1 MGNAGCFTWVNPQQL
16 QEQCYPFL
24 PVCTV
29 FLHGCQCLGFCDCRW
44 RLYGHRKSVCRK
56 HSCQC
61 LGFCDCLW
69 RLYGHRKRVCRKHIK
84 CHSWSNRFL
93 WPPLISGI
101 RSADF
106 SSNHVYDA
114 IHGGHFGCKNTAQMV
129 IPSYAQQPIWHWYR
143 KEVCS
148 EGVPSHQI

>member
-1 MGNAGCFTWVNPQQL
+1 MVGNSGCFTWVRPQQL

-24 PVCTV
+24 PVWTV
-29 FLHGCQCLGFCDCRW
+29 FLHGCQCLGFC
-44 RLYGHRKSVCRK
+44 G
-56 HSCQC
+56 
-61 LGFCDCLW
+61 CLW
-69 RLYGHRKRVCRKHIK
+69 RLYRHRKRVCRKHIK
-84 CHSWSNRFL
+84 HHSWSNRFL

-106 SSNHVYDA
+106 LNNHVYDA